1 VEAGG
6 QVERDFRTIQYV
18 KDYDKSLLISQPT
31 LQSCIHVLDGAHPI
45 LAGSEP
51 NLLRQVASISR
62 FDQIIV
68 DAEPAVPPKVI
79 FGAEPEHGWCYYYQK
94 ADLAVQKQDYAQAAQ
109 LADAAAAGDY
119 VPQDVVEWMPFYRG
133 YAYVGRTQDAL
144 GLAAA
149 IRSDAGF
156 IADYCGQYNLEEISN
171 QSNMEAFIIM
181 NLCLPENPS

>member
-1 VEAGG
+1 M
-6 QVERDFRTIQYV
+6 
-18 KDYDKSLLISQPT
+18 
-31 LQSCIHVLDGAHPI
+31 
-45 LAGSEP
+45 
-51 NLLRQVASISR
+51 
-62 FDQIIV
+62 
-68 DAEPAVPPKVI
+68 
-79 FGAEPEHGWCYYYQK
+79 
-94 ADLAVQKQDYAQAAQ
+94 QKQDYAQAAQ